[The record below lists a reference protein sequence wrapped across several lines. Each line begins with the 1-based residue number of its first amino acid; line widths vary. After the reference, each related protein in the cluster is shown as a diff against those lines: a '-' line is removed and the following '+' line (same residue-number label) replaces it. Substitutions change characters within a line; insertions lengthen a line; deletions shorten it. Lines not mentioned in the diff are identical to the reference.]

1 MIIHVQNFGKIE
13 YANIDISNFSIFV
26 GENNSGKSYMMQLIY
41 GVISCLFYDN
51 KFKRYLSE
59 FKLDISEKPTEIN
72 ATDELFLSKFQ
83 NYINA
88 FLRIEKERII
98 RNNFHTENL
107 SIEELSIELMPLEYG
122 YTLTM
127 GKSPI
132 VESEKDISIIC
143 KFTRSDGKVQGI
155 RFNRAFPKELINYF
169 VCQQFLS
176 LILSDMVGI
185 TLNNQRIEDMSI
197 IYLPA
202 SRSGIMLL
210 YANYLANDNKEK
222 LKKHSNINSGI
233 IYEDDNEDES
243 TSENEYG
250 LTEPVYNF
258 LMFLLKHKDSELLS
272 ESNRNILSFINENII
287 NGKLTKIG
295 NSMVY
300 QPKDSQESI
309 PIYLSSSLVSELAPI
324 CQVISG
330 ITHPNIILYDEIETC
345 QHPTKQLQLSR
356 LLIRMVNAG
365 YKMIVST
372 HSDTMAAAINNL
384 ITLSLKKNKY
394 SLASKLGYNEDD
406 ILEKTNVHAYQF
418 IVNNGKT
425 TVEEIP
431 NYFSLGIGFDF
442 TLFNKTNDQIY
453 QDAVCLAEEE

>member
-1 MIIHVQNFGKIE
+1 
-13 YANIDISNFSIFV
+13 
-26 GENNSGKSYMMQLIY
+26 
-41 GVISCLFYDN
+41 
-51 KFKRYLSE
+51 
-59 FKLDISEKPTEIN
+59 
-72 ATDELFLSKFQ
+72 
-83 NYINA
+83 
-88 FLRIEKERII
+88 
-98 RNNFHTENL
+98 
-107 SIEELSIELMPLEYG
+107 
-122 YTLTM
+122 
-127 GKSPI
+127 
-132 VESEKDISIIC
+132 
-143 KFTRSDGKVQGI
+143 
-155 RFNRAFPKELINYF
+155 
-169 VCQQFLS
+169 
-176 LILSDMVGI
+176 
-185 TLNNQRIEDMSI
+185 
-197 IYLPA
+197 
-202 SRSGIMLL
+202 
-210 YANYLANDNKEK
+210 
-222 LKKHSNINSGI
+222 
-233 IYEDDNEDES
+233 
-243 TSENEYG
+243 
-250 LTEPVYNF
+250 
-258 LMFLLKHKDSELLS
+258 MFLLKHKDSELLS

-330 ITHPNIILYDEIETC
+330 ITHPNIILYDEIDTC

>member
-233 IYEDDNEDES
+233 YMKMTMRMNLQVKMN
-243 TSENEYG
+243 T
-250 LTEPVYNF
+250 
-258 LMFLLKHKDSELLS
+258 DS
-272 ESNRNILSFINENII
+272 
-287 NGKLTKIG
+287 
-295 NSMVY
+295 
-300 QPKDSQESI
+300 
-309 PIYLSSSLVSELAPI
+309 
-324 CQVISG
+324 
-330 ITHPNIILYDEIETC
+330 PN
-345 QHPTKQLQLSR
+345 
-356 LLIRMVNAG
+356 
-365 YKMIVST
+365 
-372 HSDTMAAAINNL
+372 
-384 ITLSLKKNKY
+384 
-394 SLASKLGYNEDD
+394 
-406 ILEKTNVHAYQF
+406 QF
-418 IVNNGKT
+418 I
-425 TVEEIP
+425 I
-431 NYFSLGIGFDF
+431 S
-442 TLFNKTNDQIY
+442 
-453 QDAVCLAEEE
+453 